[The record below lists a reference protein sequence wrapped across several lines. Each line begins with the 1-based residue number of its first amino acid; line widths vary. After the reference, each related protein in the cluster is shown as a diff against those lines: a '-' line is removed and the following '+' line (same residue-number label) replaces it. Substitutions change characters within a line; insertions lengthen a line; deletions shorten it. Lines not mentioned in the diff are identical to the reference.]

1 VNLFLDGV
9 CDSFRLLLM
18 FFFLISLNLSY
29 QDFVFV
35 ALEVLSLRVP
45 ASRISFF
52 FFFSFTLQLL
62 CIFFK
67 YHHGISLFSHVL
79 VSDLFWLNVLVFFL
93 YI

>member
-1 VNLFLDGV
+1 V

-52 FFFSFTLQLL
+52 FSFLLRFSY
-62 CIFFK
+62 C
-67 YHHGISLFSHVL
+67 
-79 VSDLFWLNVLVFFL
+79 VFFL
-93 YI
+93 NITMVFLFFHMC